1 MNDLILNFTYHRSEI
16 LRYLKFR
23 FPNKSTADL
32 CDAISTG
39 YEKLLLDAAKPQPT
53 LVPNWATLRYLSHLA
68 TIDQHRKMKRIVNT
82 DFLSENAPLSK
93 IVDDGNTLLIKKQI
107 YESVVDEIVNLR
119 PRLRRIML
127 LKYGI
132 QEVDDTTSHSEIW
145 AFKNQPIPKSRGI
158 ATLLGSTEASIRGD
172 VYEAKIELK
181 RRLCA

>member
-53 LVPNWATLRYLSHLA
+53 LVPNLATLRYLSHLA

-82 DFLSENAPLSK
+82 DFLSDNAPLSK
-93 IVDDGNTLLIKKQI
+93 IDEGNTSLIKKEI
-107 YESVVDEIVNLR
+107 YESVVDEIINLR

-132 QEVDDTTSHSEIW
+132 QEIDDTTSHSEIW
-145 AFKNQPIPKSRGI
+145 AFKNQPIPKSKGI
-158 ATLLGSTEASIRGD
+158 AILLGSTEASIRGD
-172 VYEAKIELK
+172 VYEAKTELK